1 MEREKW
7 RKDYDIYF
15 SFLFQQN
22 YRRIE
27 YIIDPRLSLFV
38 FTVNFAREIEIDKI
52 FFLSSSLER
61 RGRGKKEEDTG
72 TSSSFSGSVE
82 FRVAPVAIHSVSM
95 CMFICVHRPDRLC
108 PFARG
113 GGGEVIIEKG
123 ERDGL

>member
-52 FFLSSSLER
+52 FSFELVREEGEGEEGGGHGHEFEFLRIGGVSCCASC
-61 RGRGKKEEDTG
+61 DTLG
-72 TSSSFSGSVE
+72 VD
-82 FRVAPVAIHSVSM
+82 VYVYL
-95 CMFICVHRPDRLC
+95 CPDRLC